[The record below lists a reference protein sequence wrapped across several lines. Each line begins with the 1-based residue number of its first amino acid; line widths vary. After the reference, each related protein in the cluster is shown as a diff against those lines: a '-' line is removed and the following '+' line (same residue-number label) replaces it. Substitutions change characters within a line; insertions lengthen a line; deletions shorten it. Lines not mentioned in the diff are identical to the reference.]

1 MIAPRTLEIGFEVTK
16 NKFVLEAEA
25 PQLRKDLPDFSP
37 GDTVIVQSRVVEGS
51 RERLQSYEG
60 IVISK
65 RNRGLGSSFIV
76 RKDSN
81 GVGVER
87 TFQTHSPLLSKIK
100 VKRKGDVRQANSFIY
115 VADLGVLLELKKN
128 WTN

>member
-1 MIAPRTLEIGFEVTK
+1 MAPRTLEIGFEVIK
-16 NKFVLEAEA
+16 NKFVKEAEA

-60 IVISK
+60 IVISI

-100 VKRKGDVRQANSFIY
+100 VKRKGDVRQAKLFYLRSRSGRSARIKEKL
-115 VADLGVLLELKKN
+115 D
-128 WTN
+128 

>member
-1 MIAPRTLEIGFEVTK
+1 MIAPRTLEIGFEVIK
-16 NKFVLEAEA
+16 NKFVMEAEA

-76 RKDSN
+76 RKDSS

-100 VKRKGDVRQANSFIY
+100 VKRKGDVRQAKLFYLRSRSGRSARIKEKL
-115 VADLGVLLELKKN
+115 D
-128 WTN
+128 

>member
-1 MIAPRTLEIGFEVTK
+1 MIAPRTLEIGFEVIK
-16 NKFVLEAEA
+16 NKFVKEAEA

-60 IVISK
+60 IVISI

-87 TFQTHSPLLSKIK
+87 TFQTHSPLISKIK
-100 VKRKGDVRQANSFIY
+100 VKRKGDVRQAKLFYLRNRSGRSARIKEKL
-115 VADLGVLLELKKN
+115 D
-128 WTN
+128 

>member
-60 IVISK
+60 IVISI

-100 VKRKGDVRQANSFIY
+100 VKRKGDVRQAKLFYLRSRSGRSARIKEKL
-115 VADLGVLLELKKN
+115 D
-128 WTN
+128 

>member
-60 IVISK
+60 IVISI

-76 RKDSN
+76 RKDSS

-87 TFQTHSPLLSKIK
+87 TFQTHSPLISKIK
-100 VKRKGDVRQANSFIY
+100 VKRKGDVRQAKLFYLRNRSGRSARIKEKL
-115 VADLGVLLELKKN
+115 D
-128 WTN
+128 

>member
-60 IVISK
+60 IVISI

-76 RKDSN
+76 RKDSS

-87 TFQTHSPLLSKIK
+87 TFQTHSPLISKIK
-100 VKRKGDVRQANSFIY
+100 VKRKGDVRQAKLFYLRSLSGRSARIKEKL
-115 VADLGVLLELKKN
+115 D
-128 WTN
+128 

>member
-76 RKDSN
+76 RKDSS

-100 VKRKGDVRQANSFIY
+100 VKRKGDVRQAKLFYLRSRSGRSARIKEKL
-115 VADLGVLLELKKN
+115 D
-128 WTN
+128 

>member
-60 IVISK
+60 IVISI

-76 RKDSN
+76 RKDSS

-100 VKRKGDVRQANSFIY
+100 VKRKGDVRQAKLFYLRSLSGRSARIKEKL
-115 VADLGVLLELKKN
+115 D
-128 WTN
+128 

>member
-1 MIAPRTLEIGFEVTK
+1 MIAPRTLEIGFEVIK
-16 NKFVLEAEA
+16 NKFVMEAEA

-60 IVISK
+60 IVISI

-100 VKRKGDVRQANSFIY
+100 VKRKGDVRQAKLFYLRSLSGRSARIKEKL
-115 VADLGVLLELKKN
+115 D
-128 WTN
+128 

>member
-1 MIAPRTLEIGFEVTK
+1 MIAPRPLEIGFEVIK
-16 NKFVLEAEA
+16 NKFVMEAEA

-100 VKRKGDVRQANSFIY
+100 VKRKGDVRQAKLFYLRSRSGRSARIKEKL
-115 VADLGVLLELKKN
+115 D
-128 WTN
+128 

>member
-1 MIAPRTLEIGFEVTK
+1 MIAPRTLEIGFEVIK
-16 NKFVLEAEA
+16 NKFVMEAEA

-60 IVISK
+60 IVISI

-76 RKDSN
+76 RKDSS

-100 VKRKGDVRQANSFIY
+100 VKRKGDVRQAKLFYLRSRSGRSARIKEKL
-115 VADLGVLLELKKN
+115 D
-128 WTN
+128 

>member
-60 IVISK
+60 IVISI

-87 TFQTHSPLLSKIK
+87 TFQTHSPLISKIK
-100 VKRKGDVRQANSFIY
+100 VKRKGDVRQAKLFYLRNRSGRSARIKEKL
-115 VADLGVLLELKKN
+115 D
-128 WTN
+128 

>member
-1 MIAPRTLEIGFEVTK
+1 MIAPRTLEIGFEVIK
-16 NKFVLEAEA
+16 NKFVKEAEA
-25 PQLRKDLPDFSP
+25 PQLRKDLPDFSS

-76 RKDSN
+76 RKDSS

-87 TFQTHSPLLSKIK
+87 TFQTHSPLISKIK
-100 VKRKGDVRQANSFIY
+100 VKRKGDVRQAKLFYLRNRSGRSARIKEKL
-115 VADLGVLLELKKN
+115 D
-128 WTN
+128 